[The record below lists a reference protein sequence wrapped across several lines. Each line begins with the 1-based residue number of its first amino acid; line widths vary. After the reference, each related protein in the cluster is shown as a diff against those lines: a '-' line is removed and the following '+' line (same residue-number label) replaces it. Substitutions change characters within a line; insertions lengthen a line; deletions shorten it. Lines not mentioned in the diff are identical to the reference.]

1 MEVNCTEPNN
11 GGDVMARAVLEI
23 YKEIHDLSESEKRD
37 LLRVLVAELD
47 SPAMPDVEKA
57 WLIEAQRRYRE
68 LVEGKVKGI
77 PGPMVFERLRSRLEQ

>member
-1 MEVNCTEPNN
+1 M
-11 GGDVMARAVLEI
+11 MEI

-47 SPAMPDVEKA
+47 EPAMPDVEKA
-57 WLIEAQRRYRE
+57 WLIEAQRRYQE

-77 PGPMVFERLRSRLEQ
+77 PGPMVFEHLRSRLEQ